1 MGETT
6 NQIENHI
13 EDTREDLGSN
23 LQELERKVKSATDW
37 KYYYA
42 KSPMTAI
49 GVAFGAGVLLA
60 AMGGG
65 SKHRRSSK
73 RRFASSRLGESHDF
87 QSGGEHQKNKALET
101 WDNIKGA
108 LMGVAST
115 RVRDVVGDIIPGFHE
130 HYEKAEREN
139 RGMAS
144 ATSINP
150 QTM

>member
-13 EDTREDLGSN
+13 EDTRGNLGSN

-42 KSPMTAI
+42 KSPMTMI
-49 GVAFGAGVLLA
+49 GVAFGAGVLVA
-60 AMGGG
+60 AMAGGD
-65 SKHRRSSK
+65 KHKRYK
-73 RRFASSRLGESHDF
+73 RRFASSRHSEPSDLHTSAGR
-87 QSGGEHQKNKALET
+87 QTNKALET
-101 WDNIKGA
+101 WENIKGA

-115 RVRDVVGDIIPGFHE
+115 RVRDFVGDIVPGFHE
-130 HYEKAEREN
+130 HYDRAEHEK
-139 RGMAS
+139 RGMSS
-144 ATSINP
+144 APSINP